1 MVMTRE
7 LWIRA
12 VFAYLALQSALIG
25 VWALMAPRSFYDDF
39 PGAGRAWVAVDGP
52 YNEHLVRDVGA
63 LNLAILVVF
72 ALAAFRP
79 SRDLIRL
86 AAGVT
91 RFNFW
96 SFIYASFICIGIL
109 AGMNSLLSRWGCQVW
124 TARSREECAT
134 LLDSEMRPQLALIDY
149 HLDDGETGTQLM
161 AWLRTRLG
169 EPVPGVVI
177 SADARPELVAEI
189 HAAGLDYLSKPVKP
203 AALRA
208 LLSRHLSL
216 R

>member
-1 MVMTRE
+1 E
-7 LWIRA
+7 D
-12 VFAYLALQSALIG
+12 S
-25 VWALMAPRSFYDDF
+25 
-39 PGAGRAWVAVDGP
+39 
-52 YNEHLVRDVGA
+52 
-63 LNLAILVVF
+63 
-72 ALAAFRP
+72 
-79 SRDLIRL
+79 
-86 AAGVT
+86 
-91 RFNFW
+91 
-96 SFIYASFICIGIL
+96 IL

-177 SADARPELVAEI
+177 SADARPVWLAWTGRQSRRRGSPPTV
-189 HAAGLDYLSKPVKP
+189 P
-203 AALRA
+203 AAR
-208 LLSRHLSL
+208 R

>member
-1 MVMTRE
+1 M
-7 LWIRA
+7 
-12 VFAYLALQSALIG
+12 
-25 VWALMAPRSFYDDF
+25 D
-39 PGAGRAWVAVDGP
+39 
-52 YNEHLVRDVGA
+52 NED
-63 LNLAILVVF
+63 
-72 ALAAFRP
+72 
-79 SRDLIRL
+79 S
-86 AAGVT
+86 
-91 RFNFW
+91 
-96 SFIYASFICIGIL
+96 IL